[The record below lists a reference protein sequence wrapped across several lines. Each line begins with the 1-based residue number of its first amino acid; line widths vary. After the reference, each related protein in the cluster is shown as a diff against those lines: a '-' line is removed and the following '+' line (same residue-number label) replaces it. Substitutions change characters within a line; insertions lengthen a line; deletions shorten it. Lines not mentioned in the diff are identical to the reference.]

1 MILSILSSWFIPL
14 ISLHCWLFERIS
26 FSKKLFQKSEKRVLI
41 RRNTHWAQVYI
52 NRWPNASLK
61 QNHSIRF
68 SKSRWVE
75 IGYFS
80 KYEGQ
85 KVEKRWISTSL
96 CKNVSFAKNCK
107 DVTEIK
113 NVLHISNSK
122 FQKMLLLNMTFSEFK
137 EWNICLIHWFWN
149 SYTFWLQA

>member
-96 CKNVSFAKNCK
+96 CKNVSFEKNCK

-113 NVLHISNSK
+113 CTTYFK
-122 FQKMLLLNMTFSEFK
+122 FQISKNVTLNMTFS
-137 EWNICLIHWFWN
+137 
-149 SYTFWLQA
+149 